1 MKLTGCAPGNRLYGE
16 SPTQSASTEGQGARR
31 ERVDALTRGGS
42 GEARQPKAG
51 KDNER
56 VGLVVGVTE
65 VAHHFLQPLCLF

>member
-1 MKLTGCAPGNRLYGE
+1 VKLTGWAPGNRLHVG
-16 SPTQSASTEGQGARR
+16 STQSTSPGDQGMRK

-56 VGLVVGVTE
+56 TGLVD
-65 VAHHFLQPLCLF
+65 VAELAHCFPQPLGLF